1 LRAAS
6 FRKGALER
14 AVHGNFMNRLL
25 MLGTALMLA
34 ACSALGPPA
43 ITLSRGDI
51 AERAFIDGASIEPK
65 KIIKGIQGL
74 DIAGPDI
81 GFQTTAQRIE
91 LAWTA
96 KLAEGPMGIPLL
108 LRISMSG
115 APVLNA
121 QRNGIDLADAR
132 IEEIRLPSVPF
143 INLDTRQM
151 NQGGDALGTLP
162 LLQFRPEELNRDG
175 IVYQATGVSLGT
187 FGLRVD
193 LTPK

>member
-6 FRKGALER
+6 FREVPLER
-14 AVHGNFMNRLL
+14 VVYGNSMNRIL
-25 MLGTALMLA
+25 MLGAALMLV
-34 ACSALGPPA
+34 ACSAIGPRA
-43 ITLSRGDI
+43 ITLSRSDI
-51 AERAFIDGASIEPK
+51 AERAFIDRANIDPK
-65 KIIKGIQGL
+65 KIFKGIEGL
-74 DIAGPDI
+74 NVSGPDI
-81 GFQTTAQRIE
+81 GFQTVAQRIE

-96 KLAEGPMGIPLL
+96 KLAEGPMGIPLS
-108 LRISMSG
+108 LRVSMSG

-121 QRNGIDLADAR
+121 QSNGIDLAEAR

-143 INLDTRQM
+143 INLDTRKM
-151 NQGGDALGTLP
+151 NQGGDSLGTLP

-175 IVYQATGVSLGT
+175 IVYQAVAVSLGT